1 MTDPK
6 PSLRKPFGV
15 LLLIVLIAIYALVAV
30 AVADPVTRLPVLV
43 QLPIWIVLGIAWV
56 FPARPL
62 VRWIETG
69 RFRK

>member
-15 LLLIVLIAIYALVAV
+15 LLLILLIALYALAAV
-30 AVADPVTRLPVLV
+30 AVAEPVTRLPALV
-43 QLPIWIVLGIAWV
+43 QLPVWVALGIAWV

>member
-1 MTDPK
+1 MTDPR

-15 LLLIVLIAIYALVAV
+15 LLLIVLLAIYTVLAV
-30 AVADPVTRLPVLV
+30 AVAEPVTRLPVLV
-43 QLPIWIVLGIAWV
+43 QLPVWILLGIAWV

>member
-15 LLLIVLIAIYALVAV
+15 LLLIALIAIYAVVAV
-30 AVADPVTRLPVLV
+30 AVAEPITNLHVLL

-62 VRWIETG
+62 IRWIETG

>member
-1 MTDPK
+1 MNPEK

-15 LLLIVLIAIYALVAV
+15 LLLIVLLALYAVLAV
-30 AVADPVTRLPVLV
+30 AIAAPVTRLPALL
-43 QLPIWIVLGIAWV
+43 QLPVWIVLGIAWV

-62 VRWIETG
+62 IRWIEIG

>member
-15 LLLIVLIAIYALVAV
+15 LLLIVLIAVYAAVAV
-30 AVADPVTRLPVLV
+30 AVAEPGTRLHVLL
-43 QLPIWIVLGIAWV
+43 QLPVWILLGIAWV